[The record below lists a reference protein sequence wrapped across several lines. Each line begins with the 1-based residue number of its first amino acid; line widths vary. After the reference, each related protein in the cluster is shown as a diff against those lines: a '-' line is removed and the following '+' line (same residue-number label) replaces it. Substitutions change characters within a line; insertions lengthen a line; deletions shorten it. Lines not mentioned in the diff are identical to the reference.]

1 MREHT
6 NSKPFTGTLLRKYVE
21 NNEQSFKVRKHMKL
35 IGEILFITC
44 KGFFVVVDYFYKTV
58 FWGNG
63 SANSDLSRKLQ
74 IVCQVCCKN
83 HD

>member
-44 KGFFVVVDYFYKTV
+44 KGFFVVVDYFV
-58 FWGNG
+58 
-63 SANSDLSRKLQ
+63 
-74 IVCQVCCKN
+74 
-83 HD
+83 